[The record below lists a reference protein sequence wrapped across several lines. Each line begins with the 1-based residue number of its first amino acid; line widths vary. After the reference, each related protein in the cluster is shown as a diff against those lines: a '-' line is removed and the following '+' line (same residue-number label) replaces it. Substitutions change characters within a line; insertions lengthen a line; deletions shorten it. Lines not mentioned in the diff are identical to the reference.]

1 MTGACFKKITQ
12 YDTIYNLDVMNK
24 LEKSGGK

>member
-1 MTGACFKKITQ
+1 MVLVLKKITQ